1 MSVKALDT
9 SPGSVAASQR
19 WPLYAAGFTTAFG
32 AHAVAAGLGAE
43 SADIGLSLL
52 ALGVL
57 LALYDLAEVFLK
69 PIFGALS
76 DHIGPKPVI
85 VGGLVAFSAASLIG
99 LWADQPA
106 MLAAA
111 RLGQGMAASAFSP
124 ASSASVARLAD
135 GRTGHYFGRYGSWK
149 GLGYAIGPLLGALA
163 IIIGGFG
170 LLFGILAALG
180 LAVALWTLV
189 SVPRLQPLPR
199 PRYTIVDVWRQSTER
214 SFLGPTLVLAA
225 ATGALGAAVGF
236 LPALAAREGLGTAG
250 SVAVVTVLAIASAL
264 IQPRVGR
271 LRDQGRIADRPG
283 MVAGLLAISVGTL
296 MAGLLPGA
304 GWIYCTAVLIGA
316 GIGVSTPL
324 AFAHL
329 ADATPAERL
338 GRTMGSAELGRELG
352 DAGGPL
358 LVGGVAVAAGLPW
371 GLGALALAVG
381 AATFAAP
388 GARTPPATD
397 GAPVPPKQS

>member
-1 MSVKALDT
+1 MNPSD
-9 SPGSVAASQR
+9 AAPFPRQTTQR

-52 ALGVL
+52 ALGIL
-57 LALYDLAEVFLK
+57 LALYDIAEVFLK
-69 PIFGALS
+69 PVFGALS
-76 DHIGPKPVI
+76 DRIGPKPVI
-85 VGGLVAFSAASLIG
+85 VGGLFAFSAASLIG
-99 LWADQPA
+99 LWAEQPA

-124 ASSASVARLAD
+124 ASSAGVARLAGSNT
-135 GRTGHYFGRYGSWK
+135 GRYFGRYGSWK
-149 GLGYAIGPLLGALA
+149 GLGYAIGPLLGAVA
-163 IIIGGFG
+163 IISGGFT
-170 LLFGILAALG
+170 LLFGILSALG
-180 LAVALWTLV
+180 LIVAVWAAVA
-189 SVPRLQPLPR
+189 VPRLAPLPR

-236 LPALAAREGLGTAG
+236 LPAMAAREGLGTAG
-250 SVAVVTVLAIASAL
+250 SVAVVTVLALASSL
-264 IQPRVGR
+264 IQPRIGR
-271 LRDQGRIADRPG
+271 LRDQGLLADKPG
-283 MVAGLLAISVGTL
+283 MVAGLLCIAGGTL

-304 GWIYCTAVLIGA
+304 AWIYFAAVLIGA
-316 GIGVSTPL
+316 GIGMSTPL

-329 ADATPAERL
+329 ADSTPSERL

-358 LVGGVAVAAGLPW
+358 LVGGIAVAVGLPW
-371 GLGALALAVG
+371 GLGALALLVG
-381 AATFAAP
+381 LTAFAAP
-388 GARTPPATD
+388 GTKETSAPPTS
-397 GAPVPPKQS
+397 G